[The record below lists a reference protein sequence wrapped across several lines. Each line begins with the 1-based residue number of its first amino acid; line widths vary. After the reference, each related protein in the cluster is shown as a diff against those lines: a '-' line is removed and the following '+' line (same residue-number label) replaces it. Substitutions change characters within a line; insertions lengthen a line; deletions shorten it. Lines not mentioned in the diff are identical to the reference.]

1 MVLPAPRA
9 HDRQRMPK
17 DGIAMMYKGNDLDL
31 RTPWRPSQD
40 RMRPDAGYRPYAE
53 AGRGVPISVDQTV
66 LAASNGAY
74 DAAVFF
80 GTREVRPE
88 HLLYAFTRVD
98 AARDILE
105 QHGLHTQQL
114 RRETVAMMSATEP
127 GAAWDG
133 RGSPPAAPELEELL
147 RRAAAR
153 AGQDGVAVS
162 VQDVMRAALSGGREA
177 GIAALFLH
185 AAADAQSLERW
196 AAEPALPLHLGAP
209 QSLQLASLQ
218 QPDATEKLGARLD
231 QVESAVRALVSA
243 LADIQQGIDGRIAE
257 IGASIARLAE
267 RFDAVRAFSSD
278 APDVDGRLAALE
290 TRITAQPPAI
300 AEAVSYMLGQRA
312 GSEADALPASG
323 AVVDRLASLEDT
335 LRAQTERMDEVSK
348 THEHDLTEVY
358 EALVKI
364 GANQQTLAGNLETW
378 RLDSGGDIGIV
389 SNRVERME
397 KALLAVLP
405 RPRPEPAPT
414 VAEADV
420 PPLRAMRAE
429 REEDDGE
436 QPTGSFKR
444 WLFGTTRV
452 LPSSWR
458 EDMTALRDSI
468 ARRRNGWGERT

>member
-1 MVLPAPRA
+1 
-9 HDRQRMPK
+9 
-17 DGIAMMYKGNDLDL
+17 MMYKGNDLDL

-40 RMRPDAGYRPYAE
+40 RMRTEAGFRPHAE
-53 AGRGVPISVDQTV
+53 AGRGAPISVDQTV
-66 LAASNGAY
+66 LAASNSAY

-105 QHGLHTQQL
+105 QHGLHTHQL
-114 RRETVAMMSATEP
+114 RRETIAMMSAGEP
-127 GAAWDG
+127 GAAWEG
-133 RGSPPAAPELEELL
+133 RASPPAAPEFEELL

-153 AGQDGVAVS
+153 AGQDGVAAS
-162 VQDVMRAALSGGREA
+162 VQDVMRAALSCGLES
-177 GIAALFLH
+177 GIAALLLH
-185 AAADAQSLERW
+185 AAADPQALERW
-196 AAEPALPLHLGAP
+196 AVEPALPLHLGAP
-209 QSLQLASLQ
+209 LQLASLQ
-218 QPDATEKLGARLD
+218 PDAAEKLGARLD
-231 QVESAVRALVSA
+231 QVEQAMRALVA
-243 LADIQQGIDGRIAE
+243 GLADIQQGIDGKIAE
-257 IGASIARLAE
+257 IGASIARLAD

-290 TRITAQPPAI
+290 TRISAQPPAI
-300 AEAVSYMLGQRA
+300 AEAVSYMLGQRE
-312 GSEADALPASG
+312 GREEDASASG
-323 AVVDRLASLEDT
+323 PIAERLASLEAT

-364 GANQQTLAGNLETW
+364 GDNQQTLASNLETW

-397 KALLAVLP
+397 NALMAVLP

-414 VAEADV
+414 QAAVEDTDP
-420 PPLRAMRAE
+420 PPLRAMRVE
-429 REEDDGE
+429 REEDYGE
-436 QPTGSFKR
+436 PPTGSFKR

-458 EDMTALRDSI
+458 EDMTALRESVR
-468 ARRRNGWGERT
+468 RRRNGVGEQT

>member
-1 MVLPAPRA
+1 
-9 HDRQRMPK
+9 
-17 DGIAMMYKGNDLDL
+17 MMYKGNDLDL

-40 RMRPDAGYRPYAE
+40 RMRADTGYRPHIE

-80 GTREVRPE
+80 ATREVRPE

-105 QHGLHTQQL
+105 QHGVHTQQL
-114 RRETVAMMSATEP
+114 RRETVAMMGTVEP

-133 RGSPPAAPELEELL
+133 RGSPPASPEFEELL

-153 AGQDGVAVS
+153 AGQDGVAAS
-162 VQDVMRAALSGGREA
+162 VQDVMRAVLSGGREA
-177 GIAALFLH
+177 GMAALLLH
-185 AAADAQSLERW
+185 AAADPQSLERW
-196 AAEPALPLHLGAP
+196 ATEPVLPLHLGAP
-209 QSLQLASLQ
+209 QSLQLASL

-231 QVESAVRALVSA
+231 QVESAMRALVSG

-290 TRITAQPPAI
+290 TRIAAQPPAI
-300 AEAVSYMLGQRA
+300 AEAVSYMLGQRT
-312 GSEADALPASG
+312 GGEEDVPPASG
-323 AVVDRLASLEDT
+323 MVAERLASLEAT

-364 GANQQTLAGNLETW
+364 GGNQQTLASNLDTW

-397 KALLAVLP
+397 QALLAVLP
-405 RPRPEPAPT
+405 RARPEPAPQPQPVQPAAEPAR
-414 VAEADV
+414 VASDDV
-420 PPLRAMRAE
+420 YE
-429 REEDDGE
+429 GE
-436 QPTGSFKR
+436 PPTGSFKR

-458 EDMTALRDSI
+458 EDMTALRQSLP
-468 ARRRNGWGERT
+468 RRRNGSA

>member
-1 MVLPAPRA
+1 
-9 HDRQRMPK
+9 
-17 DGIAMMYKGNDLDL
+17 MMYKGNDLDL

-40 RMRPDAGYRPYAE
+40 RLRTDAGFRPHVE

-80 GTREVRPE
+80 ATREVRPE
-88 HLLYAFTRVD
+88 HLLYAFTRVE

-105 QHGLHTQQL
+105 QHGVHTQQL
-114 RRETVAMMSATEP
+114 RRETVAMMSTAEP

-133 RGSPPAAPELEELL
+133 RGSPPVAPEFEELL

-153 AGQDGVAVS
+153 AGQDGVAAS
-162 VQDVMRAALSGGREA
+162 VQDVMRAVLSGGREA
-177 GIAALFLH
+177 GIAALLLH
-185 AAADAQSLERW
+185 AAADPQSLERW
-196 AAEPALPLHLGAP
+196 AAEPALPLHLGAGAP

-218 QPDATEKLGARLD
+218 PDVTEKLGARLD
-231 QVESAVRALVSA
+231 QVEQAMRALVA
-243 LADIQQGIDGRIAE
+243 GLAGIQQGVDGRIAE

-300 AEAVSYMLGQRA
+300 AEAVSYMLGQRN
-312 GSEADALPASG
+312 GGDEDAPPASG
-323 AVVDRLASLEDT
+323 AVAERLRSLEAT

-364 GANQQTLAGNLETW
+364 GGNQQTLASNLETW

-397 KALLAVLP
+397 QALLAVLP
-405 RPRPEPAPT
+405 RPRPEPAPAAAA
-414 VAEADV
+414 AEAEV
-420 PPLRAMRAE
+420 PPLRAVS
-429 REEDDGE
+429 EEDYGE
-436 QPTGSFKR
+436 PPTGSFKR

-458 EDMTALRDSI
+458 EDMSALRDSL
-468 ARRRNGWGERT
+468 ARRRNGGG